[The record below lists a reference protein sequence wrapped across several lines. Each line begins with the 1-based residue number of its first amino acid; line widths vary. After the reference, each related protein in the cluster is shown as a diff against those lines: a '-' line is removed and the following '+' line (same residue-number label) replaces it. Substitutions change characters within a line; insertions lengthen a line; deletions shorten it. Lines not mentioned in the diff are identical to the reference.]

1 MKSIMT
7 MARRALTILTLLAG
21 AAGVT
26 PASAADGGVAP
37 TAVVI
42 YRGATVIDGTGTAPQ
57 PGMDVVTRGQ
67 DIALVAPTG
76 QVPASLAKG
85 AVVIDVRG
93 LYVLPGLIDTHVHL
107 ATVPNRRAEEA
118 LLRRALYG
126 GVTAERDMA
135 GDTRVLAD
143 LARAAL
149 LGDIP
154 APDIHYAALMAGPS
168 FFKDPRT
175 AASAQGATAGQV
187 PWMQAI
193 TPETDLKLAVALA
206 RGTGASGVKIYANL
220 SADLVA
226 GIARQAHAQGFRV
239 WAHAMVFPA
248 TPAEEIE
255 AGVDVLS
262 HACMLAYQ
270 ALPEKPTQ
278 YHDRAPVDPA
288 RIANP
293 DPVMATLF
301 EAMKRHGT
309 MLDATLRVYAEGDER
324 WAGKPNPP
332 GSYCP
337 GDLAARITRQ
347 ARDAGVG
354 ISAGTDGETPAA
366 DAYPALHEEL
376 ELLVRRAGFSP
387 LAAIQA
393 GTQMGARV
401 LDMDQRMGTVAAGK
415 LANLVFVA
423 KDPTQ
428 DIANLRS
435 VVYTVKRGHRYS
447 RADFQPIT
455 PDEAGDVD

>member
-1 MKSIMT
+1 MRPF
-7 MARRALTILTLLAG
+7 ATLLRSALLVSSVLVPLM
-21 AAGVT
+21 AAAQEAR
-26 PASAADGGVAP
+26 PAP
-37 TAVVI
+37 EAVVI
-42 YRGATVIDGTGTAPQ
+42 YRGATLIDGTGTAPRAD
-57 PGMDVVTRGQ
+57 MAVVTKGQ
-67 DIALVAPTG
+67 DIALVVPAG
-76 QVPASLAKG
+76 QVPAELARG
-85 AVVIDVRG
+85 ATVVDASG

-107 ATVPNRRAEEA
+107 ATVPNRKVEEA
-118 LLRRALYG
+118 LLRRAVYG

-135 GDTRVLAD
+135 GDTRALAD
-143 LARAAL
+143 LARSAL
-149 LGDIP
+149 LGEIP
-154 APDIHYAALMAGPS
+154 APDIYYAALMAGLS

-175 AASAQGATAGQV
+175 AASAKGATPGEV

-193 TPETDLKLAVALA
+193 TPATDLKVAVALA
-206 RGTGASGVKIYANL
+206 RGTGASAIKIYANL
-220 SADLVA
+220 PADLVA
-226 GIARQAHAQGFRV
+226 GITREAHAQGFRV

-270 ALPEKPTQ
+270 ALPVKPTQ

-288 RIANP
+288 RIGNP
-293 DPVMATLF
+293 DPLLAGLF
-301 EAMKRHGT
+301 DGMKHHGQV
-309 MLDATLRVYAEGDER
+309 LDATVRVYAEGDKR

-337 GDLAARITRQ
+337 GDLAARITAQ
-347 ARDAGVG
+347 AHAAGVAV
-354 ISAGTDGETPAA
+354 SAGTDGETPAA

-376 ELLVRRAGFSP
+376 ELLVRQAGFTP

-393 GTQMGARV
+393 GTQMGARA
-401 LDMDQRMGTVAAGK
+401 LNLESRMGTVAAGK

-435 VVYTVKRGHRYS
+435 VVYTVKRGRRYN
-447 RADFQPIT
+447 RTDFRPIA